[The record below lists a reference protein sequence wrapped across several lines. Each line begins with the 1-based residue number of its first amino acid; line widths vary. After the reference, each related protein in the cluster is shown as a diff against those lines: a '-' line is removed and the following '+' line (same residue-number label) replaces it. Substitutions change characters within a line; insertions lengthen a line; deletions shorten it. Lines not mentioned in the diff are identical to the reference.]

1 MSENNK
7 LKEEVSKQDNKI
19 KLIEQKYEDLVRKMS
34 TKKKN

>member
-19 KLIEQKYEDLVRKMS
+19 KLIEQKYENLIRKMS
-34 TKKKN
+34 TKKK

>member
-19 KLIEQKYEDLVRKMS
+19 KLIEQKYEDIVRKMS
-34 TKKKN
+34 TMKKN

>member
-34 TKKKN
+34 TK